1 MGGVAVAQYLFML
14 LPAVVWLFLVPP
26 ALGISLALS
35 VPSGRTLWAERVLE
49 YYSIATIHGEALQRV
64 ALLGP
69 RAMTGGRLD
78 DLRGLIEDVEADQA
92 AYAGCGC

>member
-1 MGGVAVAQYLFML
+1 
-14 LPAVVWLFLVPP
+14 
-26 ALGISLALS
+26 

-49 YYSIATIHGEALQRV
+49 YYRTATIHGEALQRV

-78 DLRGLIEDVEADQA
+78 DLRALIQDVEADHA
-92 AYAGCGC
+92 AAGCGC